1 MRRVLFGLLACA
13 VVVGAVLWVALLPG
27 SVRFEAGTLAVD
39 AATPVVVFA
48 GLLVLA
54 VLYLA
59 VRALA
64 WLVRLPR
71 RMRLA
76 RAMRRRRDG
85 DRAVTRALVALAAGH
100 QSDAV
105 AEANRARKLLGETP
119 QTLLLSAQAHGLAGR
134 EAEAAAHFGTLAAH
148 PDAALVGLR
157 GLLDQ
162 AVARQDWA
170 AAEQLAERAERV
182 YPNSAWLRAERG
194 KIAARG
200 TSLIQDQGRSRPAG

>member
-1 MRRVLFGLLACA
+1 MRRTVLILVACA
-13 VVVGAVLWVALLPG
+13 VVVGAVLWVATLPG
-27 SVRFEAGTLAVD
+27 SVRFEAGDLSVD
-39 AATPVVVFA
+39 AATPTLVFA
-48 GLLVLA
+48 AVLALLVF
-54 VLYLA
+54 YLV
-59 VRALA
+59 VRLLA
-64 WLVRLPR
+64 WVIRLPR
-71 RMRLA
+71 RMRA
-76 RAMRRRRDG
+76 GRAMRRRRDG

-105 AEANRARKLLGETP
+105 AEANRARKLLGDTP

-134 EAEAAAHFGTLAAH
+134 ETEAAAHFGTLAEH

-194 KIAARG
+194 KIAAHG